1 MKKFIVY
8 TRAIPGIRKGNDPP
22 SVIEVE
28 GELIKP
34 TEDPSVMWLPP
45 GEFKFRI
52 LKPEYLYEPKE
63 IVKEKLGFSPDEA
76 DAFVLTFA
84 EPVTP
89 KQTNARA
96 RQSTQATSCCFLCV
110 HAGSRDS
117 S

>member
-63 IVKEKLGFSPDEA
+63 IVKDDKTVEKIMIPPIYYSHSVYWTVSQALSKVE
-76 DAFVLTFA
+76 VLA
-84 EPVTP
+84 KCKEIKEIP
-89 KQTNARA
+89 
-96 RQSTQATSCCFLCV
+96 L
-110 HAGSRDS
+110 
-117 S
+117 